1 MSTTRPNGSGDV
13 KKTPYAAG
21 GLFRRNP
28 LSIGRRLTV
37 CFLLI
42 LMSMI
47 AADAV
52 VFWQFRQMVA
62 PTRRL
67 SNADQ
72 TSLALVRLR
81 LDVGSFRKNVAALES
96 SHDTKQFSSEAA
108 GFRRSFLRDVE
119 DAQQALSA
127 APEIARED
135 PTIPAT
141 VKVLKVTLPS
151 QLDIAVQLAD
161 AEDWAAVRLRLKT
174 QIQQLID
181 LSSALVANVDRQAQQ
196 ERSKAI
202 EDVTSVQK
210 RLSLV
215 LLIAGLLTLL
225 LAVALGSYVTQSI
238 TAPLAE
244 LASGAQALARGDFR
258 HEVHV
263 DGNDELAVVGR
274 AFNHAGR
281 QLYELYEEL
290 REQASLLRLT
300 HDAVYVRDM
309 KGVISYWNRGAEVL
323 YGWPAEHA
331 VGKLAHQLLKTA
343 SALPFEQI
351 EAELLAN
358 GRWEGELLK
367 TKKDGTQI
375 VVASRWSLK
384 RDDSGAWVATMVTS
398 NDITARKRAEEAAR
412 RSEKELRDVIE
423 TVPAM
428 LWSTLP
434 DGSLDFINYRWQ
446 EFTGLAAEDALGWN
460 WETAVHPE
468 DHGRFVADWR
478 AALAAGQ
485 PIESEV
491 RVRAANGEY
500 RWLLIRNVPLRDEL
514 GKIVKWFG
522 TSFDIH
528 ERKRAEEG
536 LHRSEAYLAE
546 AQKLTHT
553 GSYAYDGRT
562 NTFPYWSE
570 EHFRIWGFDPQ
581 QGPPDGET
589 LLQRVHPEDRE
600 MVRDLSV
607 KAMRERSDYIAEY
620 RIVLPDGTVKYIEAI
635 GHHVSTERGGPILVI
650 GTHVDLTER
659 KRAQEALR
667 ESETRFRTFVDHAGD
682 ALIVY
687 DLEQQTVVDVNRSAC
702 ESLGYTRQELIGK
715 TPLAFHP
722 DSYQAEME
730 SVAERAAAGETV
742 IDTHWHRRRDG
753 TVFPVEVHTSLISYG
768 GRRFLLMVARDI
780 TDRLRAEE
788 AVRQSEK
795 QLREV
800 IETIPAIA
808 WTNSSDGSIEFVN
821 RRWQEYTGISVE
833 KSVGLGWE
841 VALHPKDVGRY
852 VEKRCASLASGDP
865 FEDEVRIR
873 CAGTGEYRWFLSRA
887 VPLRDER
894 GNIVRWYGT
903 ATDIH
908 DRKRTEEKLQHENV
922 ALREEID
929 QAWMFEEVVGHSP
942 ALRSVLSAVSKVA
955 PTDSTVLLTGE
966 TGTGKELVARAIHKK
981 SPRRSRAFVAVN
993 CAAIP
998 QSLIASELFGHE
1010 KGAFTGALQRRLGKF
1025 ELAEEGT
1032 IFLDEV
1038 GELPLET
1045 QISLLR
1051 VLQEREF
1058 QRVGGSEPIRV
1069 NVRVLAATNR
1079 DLQKAIAAGAFR
1091 PDLFYRL
1098 EVFPIHI
1105 PPLRE
1110 RTEDIPVLVE
1120 YFVARF
1126 ARKVGKNIRSIE
1138 KEALELLES
1147 YPWPGN
1153 IRELE
1158 NVIERSVIVCE
1169 TETLTI
1175 DPSWLSIGDSHPQG
1189 PTGSLGRK
1197 SPAEEKDL
1205 IEKALAEAEGR
1216 VSGPSGAA
1224 AKLGI
1229 PASTLEY
1236 KIRLLKVNKHQF
1248 KKYLRES

>member
-1 MSTTRPNGSGDV
+1 MPTTPHNITGKV
-13 KKTPYAAG
+13 KRILHRAGNPFHNTGLTIGKRLAA
-21 GLFRRNP
+21 
-28 LSIGRRLTV
+28 

-42 LMSMI
+42 VVSMI
-47 AADAV
+47 AAGAL
-52 VFWQFRQMVA
+52 VFWQFTRMMA

-67 SNADQ
+67 SDADQ
-72 TSLALVRLR
+72 TSLALVRLH
-81 LDVGSFRKNVAALES
+81 LDVDTFRESAAALES
-96 SHDTKQFSSEAA
+96 SHDIQQFSMEAA
-108 GFRRSFLRDVE
+108 ALRQNFLRDVE
-119 DAQQALSA
+119 DAQQALSR
-127 APEIARED
+127 APEIMRED
-135 PTIPAT
+135 PTIPAALT
-141 VKVLKVTLPS
+141 VLKVTLPS
-151 QLDIAVQLAD
+151 QLDTAVQLAD
-161 AEDWAAVRLRLKT
+161 AGDWIAVRLRVKT

-181 LSSALVANVDRQAQQ
+181 LSSALVANVDRQVQKQ
-196 ERSKAI
+196 RTKAI
-202 EDVTSVQK
+202 EDTANAQK
-210 RLSLV
+210 RLFV
-215 LLIAGLLTLL
+215 VVQIAGLLTLL
-225 LAVALGSYVTQSI
+225 LAVALGWYVTQSI

-244 LASGAQALARGDFR
+244 LASGARALARGDFR
-258 HEVHV
+258 HELHV

-274 AFNHAGR
+274 AFNHAAR
-281 QLYELYEEL
+281 QLQELYEEL
-290 REQASLLRLT
+290 REQASLLSLT

-331 VGKLAHQLLKTA
+331 VGKLAHELLKTA
-343 SALPFEQI
+343 SALPLEQI
-351 EAELLAN
+351 EAELLAE
-358 GRWEGELLK
+358 GHWEGEFLK
-367 TKKDGTQI
+367 TRKDGTQI

-384 RDDSGAWVATMVTS
+384 RDDSGAPVAILVTS
-398 NDITARKRAEEAAR
+398 NDVTERKRAEDAAR

-434 DGSLDFINYRWQ
+434 DGSLDFINHRWR
-446 EFTGLAAEDALGWN
+446 EFTGLAAGDALGWN
-460 WETAVHPE
+460 WEAAVHPE

-485 PIESEV
+485 PMESEV

-500 RWLLIRNVPLRDEL
+500 RWLFVRNVPLRDEL
-514 GKIVKWFG
+514 GKIVKWYG

-528 ERKRAEEG
+528 ERKYAEEA

-570 EHFRIWGFDPQ
+570 EDFRIWGFDPQ
-581 QGPPDGET
+581 HDPPDGET
-589 LLQRVHPEDRE
+589 LLQRVHPDDRE
-600 MVRDLSV
+600 MVRELPV

-620 RIVLPDGTVKYIEAI
+620 RIVLPDGTLKYIEAI
-635 GHHVSTERGGPILVI
+635 GHHVPTERGEPIRVI
-650 GTHVDLTER
+650 GTHVDVTER

-682 ALIVY
+682 ALFVY

-702 ESLGYTRQELIGK
+702 ESLGYSRQELIGNS
-715 TPLAFHP
+715 PLAFHP
-722 DSYQAEME
+722 DSYEAEVE
-730 SVAERAAAGETV
+730 SVAERTAAGETV
-742 IDTHWHRRRDG
+742 FDTHWHRRRDG
-753 TVFPVEVHTSLISYG
+753 TVFPVEVHTSMISYG

-800 IETIPAIA
+800 IDTVPVMAFTA
-808 WTNSSDGSIEFVN
+808 KPDGSTEFVN
-821 RRWQEYTGISVE
+821 RRWHEYTGLNAE
-833 KSVGLGWE
+833 QTGPYRRKS
-841 VALHPKDVGRY
+841 LHPDDLDGHVRKWQ
-852 VEKRCASLASGDP
+852 ASLATGAP
-865 FEDEVRIR
+865 FENEVRHR
-873 CAGTGEYRWFLSRA
+873 GADGQYRWFLVRS
-887 VPLRDER
+887 VPLRDEH
-894 GNIVRWYGT
+894 GNILKWFGT
-903 ATDIH
+903 LTDIH

-929 QAWMFEEVVGHSP
+929 KVWALEEVVGASP
-942 ALRSVLSAVSKVA
+942 ALRSVLAAVAKVA
-955 PTDSTVLLTGE
+955 PTDSTVLITGE
-966 TGTGKELVARAIHKK
+966 TGTGKELIARAIHKK

-1010 KGAFTGALQRRLGKF
+1010 KGAFTGALQRRLGEF

-1045 QISLLR
+1045 QITLLR

-1058 QRVGGSEPIRV
+1058 QRVGGSQPIRA
-1069 NVRVLAATNR
+1069 NVRILAATNR
-1079 DLQKAIAAGAFR
+1079 DLQKAMATGAFR
-1091 PDLFYRL
+1091 QDLFYRL
-1098 EVFPIHI
+1098 QVFPIHI
-1105 PPLRE
+1105 PALRE
-1110 RTEDIPVLVE
+1110 RREDIPVLVE

-1126 ARKVGKNIRSIE
+1126 ARKTGKNIRSIE
-1138 KEALELLES
+1138 KEALELLDS

-1197 SPAEEKDL
+1197 SPAEEKEL

-1224 AKLGI
+1224 ARLGI

-1236 KIRLLKVNKHQF
+1236 KIRLLKINKHQF
-1248 KKYLRES
+1248 KKNLRES

>member
-1 MSTTRPNGSGDV
+1 MSTARPNSSGDV
-13 KKTPYAAG
+13 KKTPYNAG
-21 GLFRRNP
+21 GLFRKNS

-42 LMSMI
+42 LVSMI

-52 VFWQFRQMVA
+52 VFWQLRQMVT

-67 SNADQ
+67 SSADQ

-96 SHDTKQFSSEAA
+96 SHDTKQFSTEAA
-108 GFRRSFLRDVE
+108 EFRQSFLRDVE
-119 DAQQALSA
+119 EAQEALSR

-135 PTIPAT
+135 PTISAT

-151 QLDIAVQLAD
+151 QLDAAVQLAD

-181 LSSALVANVDRQAQQ
+181 LSSALVSNVGRQAEQ
-196 ERSKAI
+196 EQSKAI

-210 RLSLV
+210 RLSAV

-225 LAVALGSYVTQSI
+225 LAVALGAYVTQSI
-238 TAPLAE
+238 TVPLAE
-244 LASGAQALARGDFR
+244 LGSGAEALASGDFH

-263 DGNDELAVVGR
+263 GGNDELGVVGR
-274 AFNHAGR
+274 AFNHAAR
-281 QLYELYEEL
+281 QLQELYEEL
-290 REQASLLRLT
+290 REQASLLSLT
-300 HDAVYVRDM
+300 HDAIYVRDV
-309 KGVISYWNRGAEVL
+309 KGVILYWNRGAEEL
-323 YGWPAEHA
+323 YGWPAEYA
-331 VGKLAHQLLKTA
+331 VGEVAHELLKA
-343 SALPFEQI
+343 VSPLPFEQI
-351 EAELLAN
+351 EAELLCT
-358 GRWEGELLK
+358 GRWQGELVK

-384 RDDSGAWVATMVTS
+384 RDDRGEPVAILVTS
-398 NDITARKRAEEAAR
+398 NDITARKRAEDAAR

-428 LWSTLP
+428 VWSSLP
-434 DGSLDFINYRWQ
+434 DGSLDFINHRWQ
-446 EFTGLAAEDALGWN
+446 EFTGLAGEDALGWN
-460 WETAVHPE
+460 WEAVVHPD
-468 DHGRFVADWR
+468 DHARFIADWR

-500 RWLLIRNVPLRDEL
+500 RWLLVRNVPLRDEL
-514 GKIVKWFG
+514 GKIVKWYG

-528 ERKRAEEG
+528 KRKRAEEA

-600 MVRDLSV
+600 MVRELSV

-650 GTHVDLTER
+650 GTHVDVTER

-682 ALIVY
+682 ALFVY

-702 ESLGYTRQELIGK
+702 EGLGYTRQELTGK
-715 TPLAFHP
+715 TPLAFHL

-742 IDTHWHRRRDG
+742 FDTHWHRRRDG

-821 RRWQEYTGISVE
+821 KRWQEYTGISAE
-833 KSVGLGWE
+833 KSVGFGWE
-841 VALHPKDVGRY
+841 VALHPKDVDRY
-852 VEKRCASLASGDP
+852 AEKRRASLASGDP

-908 DRKRTEEKLQHENV
+908 DRKRTEENLQHENV
-922 ALREEID
+922 ALREEIE

-942 ALRSVLSAVSKVA
+942 ALRSVLSAVSKVS

-966 TGTGKELVARAIHKK
+966 TGTGKELIARAIHKK

-1025 ELAEEGT
+1025 ELAEGGT

-1045 QISLLR
+1045 QIALLR

-1091 PDLFYRL
+1091 QDLFYRL

-1110 RTEDIPVLVE
+1110 RVEDIPVLVE

-1126 ARKVGKNIRSIE
+1126 ARKAGKNIRSIE

-1158 NVIERSVIVCE
+1158 NVIERSVIVSE

-1175 DPSWLSIGDSHPQG
+1175 DPSWLSIGNSHPQD
-1189 PTGSLGRK
+1189 PTGSLGKK
-1197 SPAEEKDL
+1197 SPAEEKEL
-1205 IEKALAEAEGR
+1205 IERALAEAEGR

-1236 KIRLLKVNKHQF
+1236 KIRLLKINKHQF

>member
-1 MSTTRPNGSGDV
+1 MGDTGIKAVNPTRHGWGFF
-13 KKTPYAAG
+13 
-21 GLFRRNP
+21 FRQNKLR
-28 LSIGRRLTV
+28 IGTRLTAS
-37 CFLLI
+37 FLIIVL
-42 LMSMI
+42 SMI
-47 AADAV
+47 VADAL
-52 VFWQFRQMVA
+52 VFWQFTQMVA
-62 PTRRL
+62 PSRRL
-67 SNADQ
+67 SNVDQ
-72 TSLALVRLR
+72 VSLALIRVH
-81 LDVGSFRKNVAALES
+81 LDVDALRENVAALES
-96 SHDTKQFSSEAA
+96 THDTRQFSTEAA
-108 GFRRSFLRDVE
+108 QFRQNFLHDVE
-119 DAQQALSA
+119 EAQQMLSRT
-127 APEIARED
+127 PEIARED
-135 PTIPAT
+135 PTMGAALET
-141 VKVLKVTLPS
+141 LKVAPPA
-151 QLDIAVQLAD
+151 QLDTAVQLAD
-161 AEDWAAVRLRLKT
+161 AGDWTAVRLRLNG
-174 QIQQLID
+174 QIQD
-181 LSSALVANVDRQAQQ
+181 LLNLSASLVTKVDRRTEQLRTGAVAEMETAQQ
-196 ERSKAI
+196 
-202 EDVTSVQK
+202 
-210 RLSLV
+210 SLFV
-215 LLIAGLLTLL
+215 VVPIAALLTLIV
-225 LAVALGSYVTQSI
+225 AAALGWYTTRSI
-238 TAPLAE
+238 TSPLAE
-244 LASGAQALARGDFR
+244 LASGAQALALGDFQ
-258 HEVHV
+258 HQINVA
-263 DGNDELAVVGR
+263 GNDELAVVGR
-274 AFNHAGR
+274 AFNHAAR
-281 QLYELYEEL
+281 QLQALYQELQ
-290 REQASLLRLT
+290 EQASLLSLA

-343 SALPFEQI
+343 SPLPFEQI

-384 RDDSGAWVATMVTS
+384 RDDSGAPVATMTTS

-428 LWSTLP
+428 LWSSLP
-434 DGSLDFINYRWQ
+434 DGSLDFINRRWQ
-446 EFTGLAAEDALGWN
+446 EFTGLAAEDALGWT
-460 WETAVHPE
+460 WEAVVHPE

-485 PIESEV
+485 PIESEA

-500 RWLLIRNVPLRDEL
+500 RWLLVRNVPLRDEL
-514 GKIVKWFG
+514 GKIVKWYG

-528 ERKRAEEG
+528 ERKRAEEA

-589 LLQRVHPEDRE
+589 LLQRVHPEDCE
-600 MVRDLSV
+600 MVRELSV

-635 GHHVSTERGGPILVI
+635 GHPISTERGGPILVI
-650 GTHVDLTER
+650 GTHVDVTER
-659 KRAQEALR
+659 KLAQEAMR
-667 ESETRFRTFVDHAGD
+667 ESDTRFRTFVDHVGD
-682 ALIVY
+682 ALFVY
-687 DLEQQTVVDVNRSAC
+687 DLEQRTIVDVNRSAC
-702 ESLGYTRQELIGK
+702 ESLGYIRQELIGK
-715 TPLAFHP
+715 TPLTFHL

-742 IDTHWHRRRDG
+742 FETHWHRRRDG
-753 TVFPVEVHTSLISYG
+753 TVFPVEVHTSLVSYG

-788 AVRQSEK
+788 AFRQSEM

-808 WTNSSDGSIEFVN
+808 WTNSSDGSVEFVN
-821 RRWQEYTGISVE
+821 KRWQEYTGISTE
-833 KSVGLGWE
+833 KSVGFGWE
-841 VALHPKDVGRY
+841 VALHPKDVDRY
-852 VEKRCASLASGDP
+852 VEKRRASLASGDP

-873 CAGTGEYRWFLSRA
+873 CVGTGEYRWFLSRA

-922 ALREEID
+922 ALREEIE

-966 TGTGKELVARAIHKK
+966 TGTGKELIARAIHKK

-1025 ELAEEGT
+1025 ELAEGGT

-1045 QISLLR
+1045 QIALLR

-1091 PDLFYRL
+1091 QDLFYRL

-1110 RTEDIPVLVE
+1110 RIEDIPVLVE

-1126 ARKVGKNIRSIE
+1126 ARKAGKNIRSIE

-1175 DPSWLSIGDSHPQG
+1175 DPSWLSIGNLHPQG

-1197 SPAEEKDL
+1197 SSAEEKEL

-1236 KIRLLKVNKHQF
+1236 KIRLLKINKHEF

>member
-1 MSTTRPNGSGDV
+1 MPTTPPNMPGEV
-13 KKTPYAAG
+13 KRIAYSAG
-21 GLFRRNP
+21 RLFRKSG
-28 LSIGRRLTV
+28 LSIGKRLTA

-42 LMSMI
+42 VVSMI
-47 AADAV
+47 AAGAT
-52 VFWQFRQMVA
+52 VFWQFTQMMA
-62 PTRRL
+62 ATRRL

-72 TSLALVRLR
+72 TSLALVRLH
-81 LDVGSFRKNVAALES
+81 LDVDTFRENVAGLES
-96 SHDTKQFSSEAA
+96 SHDVKQFSSEAA
-108 GFRRSFLRDVE
+108 ELRRSFLHHVE
-119 DAQQALSA
+119 DVQQTLSA
-127 APEIARED
+127 EIARQD
-135 PTIPAT
+135 PTIPALL
-141 VKVLKVTLPS
+141 KVLKVTLPS
-151 QLDIAVQLAD
+151 QLDTVVQLAD
-161 AEDWAAVRLRLKT
+161 AGDWTAVRLRLKT
-174 QIQQLID
+174 QLQQLIG
-181 LSSALVANVDRQAQQ
+181 LSSALAENVGRQAQNQ
-196 ERSKAI
+196 RTKAI
-202 EDVTSVQK
+202 QDTATAQK
-210 RLSLV
+210 RLFV
-215 LLIAGLLTLL
+215 VIYVAGLLTLL
-225 LAVALGSYVTQSI
+225 LAVALGWYITQSI

-274 AFNHAGR
+274 AFNHAGQ
-281 QLYELYEEL
+281 QLQELYEEL

-309 KGVISYWNRGAEVL
+309 QGVISYWNRGAEAL
-323 YGWPAEHA
+323 YGWPAEDA
-331 VGKLAHQLLKTA
+331 VGKRARQLLETA
-343 SALPFEQI
+343 SPLPFEQI

-367 TKKDGTQI
+367 TKKDGIQI

-384 RDDSGAWVATMVTS
+384 RDDSGAPVATMVTS

-412 RSEKELRDVIE
+412 RSEKEIRDVIE

-434 DGSLDFINYRWQ
+434 DGSLDFINHRWQ
-446 EFTGLAAEDALGWN
+446 EFTGLAAENALGSN
-460 WETAVHPE
+460 WEAVVHPE
-468 DHGRFVADWR
+468 DHGRFVAAWR

-491 RVRAANGEY
+491 RVRAGNGEY
-500 RWLLIRNVPLRDEL
+500 RWLLVRNVPLRDEL
-514 GKIVKWFG
+514 GKIVKWYG

-528 ERKRAEEG
+528 ERKRAEEA

-581 QGPPDGET
+581 EAPPDGET

-600 MVRDLSV
+600 MVRELSV
-607 KAMRERSDYIAEY
+607 NAMRERSDYIAEY

-650 GTHVDLTER
+650 GTHVDVTER

-682 ALIVY
+682 ALFVY
-687 DLEQQTVVDVNRSAC
+687 DLEQHTIIDVNRSAC
-702 ESLGYTRQELIGK
+702 ESLGYTRQELIGQ
-715 TPLAFHP
+715 TPLAFHL

-730 SVAERAAAGETV
+730 SVAKRAQAGETV
-742 IDTHWHRRRDG
+742 FDTHWHRRSDG
-753 TVFPVEVHTSLISYG
+753 TLFPVEVHTSLVSYG

-788 AVRQSEK
+788 AVRQNEK

-800 IETIPAIA
+800 IETIPAMA
-808 WTNSSDGSIEFVN
+808 WTNSSDGSFEFVN
-821 RRWQEYTGISVE
+821 KRWQEYTGISAE
-833 KSVGLGWE
+833 KSVGFGWQG
-841 VALHPKDVGRY
+841 ALHPKDVNRY
-852 VEKRCASLASGDP
+852 IEKRRASLTSGDA
-865 FEDEVRIR
+865 FEDEARVR
-873 CAGTGEYRWFLSRA
+873 CGGTGEYRWFLCRA

-903 ATDIH
+903 ATDIEH
-908 DRKRTEEKLQHENV
+908 RKRAEERLQHENV
-922 ALREEID
+922 ALRVEIEK
-929 QAWMFEEVVGHSP
+929 AWMFEEVVGASA
-942 ALRSVLSAVSKVA
+942 ALGSVLSAVSKVA
-955 PTDSTVLLTGE
+955 PMDSTVLLTGE
-966 TGTGKELVARAIHKK
+966 TGTGKELIARAIHKK
-981 SPRRSRAFVAVN
+981 SPRCSRAFVAVN

-1010 KGAFTGALQRRLGKF
+1010 KGAFTGALQRRLGEF
-1025 ELAEEGT
+1025 ELAEGGT

-1038 GELPLET
+1038 GELPMET
-1045 QISLLR
+1045 QIALLR
-1051 VLQEREF
+1051 VLQEREI
-1058 QRVGGSEPIRV
+1058 QRVGGSQPIPV
-1069 NVRVLAATNR
+1069 NVRILAATNR
-1079 DLQKAIAAGAFR
+1079 DLQKAIAAGTFR
-1091 PDLFYRL
+1091 QDLFYRL
-1098 EVFPIHI
+1098 NVFPIHI

-1110 RTEDIPVLVE
+1110 RKEDIPVLVE
-1120 YFVARF
+1120 YFIDRF
-1126 ARKVGKNIRSIE
+1126 ARKAGKKFRSIE
-1138 KEALELLES
+1138 KRALDLLES
-1147 YPWPGN
+1147 YSWPGN
-1153 IRELE
+1153 IRELQ
-1158 NVIERSVIVCE
+1158 NVIERSVIVCD
-1169 TETLTI
+1169 TETLSI
-1175 DPSWLSIGDSHPQG
+1175 DESWLSLATSESQG

-1197 SPAEEKDL
+1197 SPAEEKVL
-1205 IEKALAEAEGR
+1205 IEKALTESEGR

-1236 KIRLLKVNKHQF
+1236 KIRLLKINKHQF
-1248 KKYLRES
+1248 KQYLHES